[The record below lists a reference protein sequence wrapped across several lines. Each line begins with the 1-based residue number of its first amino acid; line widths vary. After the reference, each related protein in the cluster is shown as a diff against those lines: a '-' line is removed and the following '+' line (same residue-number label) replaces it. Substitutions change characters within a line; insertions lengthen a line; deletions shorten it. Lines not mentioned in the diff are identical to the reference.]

1 MKKLSTL
8 IAIFLIATIGGVYAT
23 WNYSQG
29 DVTSRTSY
37 FDDIT
42 KITDKVVD
50 NAKGEIVIAKNDLAI
65 TIDDS
70 NNNHFAE
77 WKLTGS
83 LTVTF
88 TPNAG
93 ADQTVK
99 DNGIDLEWSLL
110 TTNTG
115 TGSTTWVYEGNKI
128 FFVKNNVVTLAKGP
142 EKKQA
147 DGSFVWTINAS
158 ELTDKILFN
167 VPTTVTNENLDSYDD
182 KNPISINEVRDTQ
195 LKLET
200 VAKYDAFKLALHSGV
215 IGIRIAEKNV

>member
-37 FDDIT
+37 FDDVT

-50 NAKGEIVIAKNDLAI
+50 NAKGEIVITKNDLAI

-77 WKLTGS
+77 WKLAGS

-88 TPNAG
+88 TPNPG

-115 TGSTTWVYEGNKI
+115 TGSTTWVYGGNKI
-128 FFVKNNVVTLAKGP
+128 FFVKNNVVTLAK
-142 EKKQA
+142 EDAQKQEN
-147 DGSFVWTINAS
+147 GSFVWTISAS
-158 ELTDKILFN
+158 DLTDKILFN
-167 VPTTVTNENLDSYDD
+167 VPTDITNDNVASYDD
-182 KNPISINEVRDTQ
+182 KNPISTTEVKDTL

-200 VAKYDAFKLALHSGV
+200 VAKYDAFKLALHSGT
-215 IGIRIAEKNV
+215 IGIKIEEKSV

>member
-8 IAIFLIATIGGVYAT
+8 IAILLIATIGGVYAT

-29 DVTSRTSY
+29 EVTSRTSY

-50 NAKGEIVIAKNDLAI
+50 NAKGEIVITKNDLAI

-70 NNNHFAE
+70 DNDHFAE

-99 DNGIDLEWSLL
+99 DSGIDLEWSLL
-110 TTNTG
+110 TTNSG
-115 TGSTTWVYEGNKI
+115 TGSTTWVYEGVNV
-128 FFVKNNVVTLAKGP
+128 FFVKTDAVTLSKDN
-142 EKKQA
+142 A
-147 DGSFVWTINAS
+147 DKTSTPGSFIWTIEAS
-158 ELTDKILFN
+158 DLISKITFYN
-167 VPTTVTNENLDSYDD
+167 TEYSDTVNRPTTGETPVNSN
-182 KNPISINEVRDTQ
+182 
-195 LKLET
+195 LKLDT
-200 VAKYDAFKLALHSGV
+200 VAKYDAFKLALHSGT
-215 IGIRIAEKNV
+215 IGIKIAEKTA